1 MANVFTTANFENEVL
16 NSDVPV
22 LVDFWAT
29 WCMPC
34 KMLAPT
40 IEELAKNADG
50 YKVGKVDIDANP
62 ELAQKYR
69 IMSIPTVLVFKN
81 GKVATTS
88 VGLQSKAK
96 LLAMLK

>member
-22 LVDFWAT
+22 FVDFWAT

-40 IEELAKNADG
+40 IEELAKEANG
-50 YKVGKVDIDANP
+50 YKVGKVDIDKDP
-62 ELAQKYR
+62 GLAQKYR

-81 GKVATTS
+81 GKVAAS
-88 VGLQSKAK
+88 VVGLQSKAK
-96 LLAMLK
+96 LLALLK

>member
-1 MANVFTTANFENEVL
+1 MANIFTTANFENEVL
-16 NSDVPV
+16 NSDIPV

-40 IEELAKNADG
+40 IEELAKEANG
-50 YKVGKVDIDANP
+50 YKVGKVDIDKDP

-81 GKVATTS
+81 GKVAAS
-88 VGLQSKAK
+88 AVGLQSKAK
-96 LLAMLK
+96 LLSMLK

>member
-22 LVDFWAT
+22 FVDFWAT

-40 IEELAKNADG
+40 IEELAKEANG
-50 YKVGKVDIDANP
+50 YKVGKVDIDKDP

-81 GKVATTS
+81 GKVAAS
-88 VGLQSKAK
+88 VVGLQSKAK
-96 LLAMLK
+96 LLALLK